1 MARID
6 LEGVLSG
13 ELPSSKRLTLDGVPW
28 PSLLFTF
35 SSPSSV
41 CNVTTLAGVLLG
53 VFRIGLF

>member
-28 PSLLFTF
+28 LFTF
-35 SSPSSV
+35 SSPSSA
-41 CNVTTLAGVLLG
+41 CIVTTLAGVLLG